1 MEYLTLA
8 EREAEKEKIRVGI
21 ENYLSSLIG
30 EASRPIKAVFYLK
43 FSNGY
48 KRMCRTN
55 DLYSYLKR
63 VFRELMKPNGYTLDY
78 QWTQTVRR
86 TYGGRLSLEDI
97 LEIEVE
103 IVWEK
108 EC

>member
-1 MEYLTLA
+1 MEYLTSA
-8 EREAEKEKIRVGI
+8 EREVEKERVRTSI
-21 ENYLSSLIG
+21 ETYLSSLTG

-43 FSNGY
+43 FPNGY

-86 TYGGRLSLEDI
+86 TYGGRLLLEDI

-103 IVWEK
+103 IVWRK